1 MKISTLETIHETLK
15 NEHTAAQVNYT
26 NARLELIRC
35 ERTRDGVANIKEAKA
50 AEKELTAAKNAR
62 DEARAQV
69 NRAEAALR
77 DFEAQE
83 F

>member
-1 MKISTLETIHETLK
+1 M
-15 NEHTAAQVNYT
+15 NYT